1 MTKSEL
7 AKRINVDIKTL
18 SNWEN
23 SKPELIKLINLGL
36 SAEKHIINTQT
47 FLKEM
52 EMLKDKTEIDKSLLK
67 EIKQN

>member
-7 AKRINVDIKTL
+7 AKGINVDIKTL

-23 SKPELIKLINLGL
+23 TKPELIKLINLGL
-36 SAEKHIINTQT
+36 SAEKHINNTND

-52 EMLKDKTEIDKSLLK
+52 ENLKNKTEIDKELLK
-67 EIKQN
+67 NIK